1 MDNRLEKDLMLK
13 VPVFHGLRVS
23 EIRGVLAVSEL
34 TQCAPGTVLYSFGEP
49 SRNCHVLL
57 QGQLDIQDR
66 TGVSVATLEPV
77 QTVGEIGLITRG
89 ARTATVRAA
98 TAIRV
103 MELRRD
109 RLEELL
115 ETDSDLRAKLY
126 RNFIRI
132 LGERLSD
139 ANDMV
144 ARYRRMYEE
153 GKRRTK
159 LAPTTDEDSV
169 GESDE
174 STDRDEARGTSP
186 GPGPGAASEG
196 PGSYN
201 HVRFF
206 FELLHRLPN
215 PDDVEEGNRV
225 IEALHGEGY
234 SDADIDYT
242 VKWTVRHIPGVQR
255 FGMVQVCIKEA
266 LQEKWS
272 I

>member
-1 MDNRLEKDLMLK
+1 M
-13 VPVFHGLRVS
+13 
-23 EIRGVLAVSEL
+23 
-34 TQCAPGTVLYSFGEP
+34 
-49 SRNCHVLL
+49 
-57 QGQLDIQDR
+57 
-66 TGVSVATLEPV
+66 
-77 QTVGEIGLITRG
+77 
-89 ARTATVRAA
+89 TATPWRAEHWSVSPHNFDPAIQVPPHRVELHDITIRDGEECADVAFTVDDKVKIVEALAAVGMRRTELFLTVPGWLEAVRA
-98 TAIRV
+98 
-103 MELRRD
+103 
-109 RLEELL
+109 
-115 ETDSDLRAKLY
+115 
-126 RNFIRI
+126 I
-132 LGERLSD
+132 L
-139 ANDMV
+139 
-144 ARYRRMYEE
+144 
-153 GKRRTK
+153 
-159 LAPTTDEDSV
+159 
-169 GESDE
+169 